1 MIYADRYFL
10 WKDPE
15 CKGINPE
22 WIEISKDEYI
32 AFINVEDKHQRRIN
46 RRRRFEITE
55 DDWDGN
61 RTSAFEVTLKRYREW
76 DAEKHREA
84 YKKQIEEEE
93 GITFV
98 SLDAPLYNDDGEDFT
113 LYDIIPSDYGED
125 HSFDALK
132 EELYEALDTLSD
144 EERQLINILF
154 FENRYLENG
163 KKKSERRIARELGIP
178 QKTFN
183 DRKLA
188 IFEKLRFYFAQN

>member
-10 WKDPE
+10 WKDPK
-15 CKGINPE
+15 CNGINPE

-32 AFINVEDKHQRRIN
+32 AFINVEDAHQRRIN

-61 RTSAFEVTLKRYREW
+61 RTSAFEVTLERYREW

-98 SLDAPLYNDDGEDFT
+98 SLDAPIYNEDGEDFT
-113 LYDIIPSDYGED
+113 LYDIIPSDYGVD
-125 HSFDALK
+125 HSR
-132 EELYEALDTLSD
+132 EELIETLYEALETLTD
-144 EERQLINILF
+144 EEREFIDILYINND
-154 FENRYLENG
+154 E
-163 KKKSERRIARELGIP
+163 KKSERQIARELGIP
-178 QKTFN
+178 QRTFHH
-183 DRKLA
+183 RKERVL
-188 IFEKLRFYFAQN
+188 EKLREKVAQN

>member
-98 SLDAPLYNDDGEDFT
+98 SLDAPMYNDDGEDFT

-125 HSFDALK
+125 HTYDELIEK
-132 EELYEALDTLSD
+132 LYEALDTLTP
-144 EERQLINILF
+144 EERRITDLL
-154 FENRYLENG
+154 YLENHE
-163 KKKSERRIARELGIP
+163 KKSERQIARELGVP
-178 QKTFN
+178 DMTLN
-183 DRKLA
+183 SRKQRIL
-188 IFEKLRFYFAQN
+188 EKLRFFFVQN